1 MKLDDSAFIVATEA
15 VPYSENT
22 ELTYQPFSCLI
33 EPYGLLCLVG
43 PHRSQLR
50 DYLFMLAGIYPPKR
64 GQVKIFDRDTH
75 VDRECWRKMRT
86 RIGYLSGIAPLLSS
100 QHGLMNVMLPALY
113 HQNKTFRETADRARQ
128 LLSEL
133 ECDFDFLSFPATLN
147 NFQRLQLGLAR
158 ALMLDPALLVFD
170 VPFHDLGAKQ
180 REIMASLLGK
190 YRQKRTVC
198 MIGGLQYPR
207 FLEQHATQISF
218 ISEQKI
224 ICFNSW
230 AAFIN
235 SEDEEVQGLISGQ
248 KNVE

>member
-1 MKLDDSAFIVATEA
+1 MKHNDSAIICATEA

-22 ELTYQPFSCLI
+22 ELAYQPFNCII
-33 EPYGLLCLVG
+33 ESNGLLCLVG
-43 PHRSQLR
+43 PHRTQLR
-50 DYLFMLAGIYPPKR
+50 DYLFMLAGIYPPKQGR
-64 GQVKIFDRDTH
+64 VKFFGQDTH
-75 VDRECWRKMRT
+75 LSLKSWRKMRT
-86 RIGYLSGIAPLLSS
+86 QIGYLSGVAPLLSS

-113 HQNKTFRETADRARQ
+113 HQNKTFRETADKARQ

-133 ECDFDFLSFPATLN
+133 GCDFDFLSFPATLRH
-147 NFQRLQLGLAR
+147 FQRLQLGLAR

-170 VPFHDLGAKQ
+170 VPFHDLGANE
-180 REIMASLLGK
+180 RETMANLLGK
-190 YRQKRTVC
+190 YRQNRTVC

-207 FLEQHATQISF
+207 FLERHATQISF
-218 ISEQKI
+218 ISESKI

-230 AAFIN
+230 LAFIS